1 MDVHGPGSPL
11 HVCTG
16 VHRDS
21 ARQEGPKGPHSQSHS
36 RHGSAL
42 GLQGGP
48 SSEAET
54 WRYVEWGKSFK
65 SSTRRSVFGDQWF
78 LSLSSPLRLQVPGWC
93 FGDFSIIGT
102 RAKEHHRPKRSWVG
116 CVPGEVPQGLNVSP
130 GVSPAASRSARRIR
144 SKAWGY

>member
-93 FGDFSIIGT
+93 FGDFSIIGA
-102 RAKEHHRPKRSWVG
+102 RAKKHHRPKRSWVG
-116 CVPGEVPQGLNVSP
+116 CAPGEVPQGLNVSP

-144 SKAWGY
+144 SKAWG